1 MCSTMHPTTLHML
14 LLTAVMAAGGMTQ
27 TNHTEEHSSSLQPC
41 ITPDHGLWPASSQV
55 LTANATRLPA
65 SKPVKPCPVPL
76 SINETFKVIN
86 TVIACLVFVVG
97 IVGNATLLWIIY
109 QHKCMRNGP
118 NALIAS
124 LALGDLIYIIIDI
137 PITVYKLLVRRWPLV
152 DYPFGRV
159 LCKMVPFI
167 QKASVGITILNLCA
181 LSIDRYRAVV
191 SWSRVQG
198 VGIPLVTAI
207 EIVGIWV
214 LSIILAVPEAVV
226 FDITPFRYYNITD
239 LTCMMKPESA
249 FMQFYI
255 KAKVWWLFGLYFCA
269 PLACTA
275 FFYTLM
281 TSEMLNHRKGSLRIA
296 LSDHLKQRREVA
308 RAVFC
313 MVLIF
318 ALCWFP
324 LHLGRILKET
334 MEDPHD
340 DRRCDLY
347 NFLLVLDYVGINL
360 ASVNSCINPIILYFV
375 SKKFN
380 NCFKS
385 CLCCWH
391 RSNNQPT
398 STSPVNGTSIQFKTQ
413 EPNNIHTD
421 RSLRKDNN
429 LLAGD
434 LY

>member
-41 ITPDHGLWPASSQV
+41 ITPDHGLWPVSSQV

-124 LALGDLIYIIIDI
+124 LALGDLIYIIIDIPITVYKVGHSPTIDIPITIYKVGHSSTIDIPITVYKVGHSPTIDI

-380 NCFKS
+380 NCFK
-385 CLCCWH
+385 
-391 RSNNQPT
+391 
-398 STSPVNGTSIQFKTQ
+398 
-413 EPNNIHTD
+413 
-421 RSLRKDNN
+421 
-429 LLAGD
+429 
-434 LY
+434 